1 MDELQQ
7 LRAFGND
14 VADPSIDAVRRG
26 RRALIEHI
34 AAQPAIARAN
44 PRKRIAL
51 FSGVSALAAG
61 ALVTTLVFTDVLGLA
76 GWQGGADAAA
86 ASALS
91 DAAAAAIENSDP
103 VVGAGQYLKVD
114 TEAVFRTGVQTAEWE
129 HFAYLGTQNSQL
141 YIPADNSDEW
151 VRVSE
156 PRAAIK
162 VFGEGFE
169 EEAQESARAG
179 FEEEEISRAPFGGFD
194 NSKPRDWRLD
204 ELPRDPQRLLNYIYR
219 VTAGHGVSADGQAF
233 EFISATLRTGVVP
246 AELRAALYRAAAG
259 IPGVEITD
267 EAATLN
273 GRTGVAFGREESDG
287 FLHEIIIDP
296 DTGLLIGERI
306 VQLVDS
312 KFVPVFA
319 GEVIGWTAITTTV
332 VDEAPTGGSLCGNGG
347 EPLNGLGSGFCTDPD
362 RPQTD

>member
-7 LRAFGND
+7 LRSFGND
-14 VADPSIDAVRRG
+14 VADPSIDAVGRG
-26 RRALIEHI
+26 RRALVERI
-34 AAQPAIARAN
+34 AAQPAIARPN

-103 VVGAGQYLKVD
+103 VVGPGQYLKVD
-114 TEAVFRTGVQTAEWE
+114 TEAVFMGQVQNADWE
-129 HFAYLGTQNSQL
+129 NFAYLETQNLQM
-141 YIPADNSDEW
+141 YVPADRSDEW
-151 VRVSE
+151 VLVTE

-169 EEAQESARAG
+169 EEAQESALAG
-179 FEEEEISRAPFGGFD
+179 FEEEEISRAPYGGFY

-204 ELPRDPQRLLNYIYR
+204 ELPHDPQRLLNYVYR

-233 EFISATLRTGVVP
+233 DFISTTLRTGVVP
-246 AELRAALYRAAAG
+246 AELRAALYRAVAG

-273 GRTGVAFGREESDG
+273 GRTGVAFGREEKDG

-312 KFVPVFA
+312 KFVPVYA
-319 GEVIGWTAITTTV
+319 GEVVGWTALTTTV
-332 VDEAPTGGSLCGNGG
+332 VDDAPAGGSLCGNGG
-347 EPLNGLGSGFCTDPD
+347 EPLHGLGSGQCTDPD

>member
-1 MDELQQ
+1 MDELQL
-7 LRAFGND
+7 LRAFGKN
-14 VADPSIDAVRRG
+14 VADPSADALSRG
-26 RRALIEHI
+26 RRGLVEHI
-34 AAQPAIARAN
+34 GLQPAIAKPN
-44 PRKRIAL
+44 SKKRFA
-51 FSGVSALAAG
+51 FFGGTTALAAG
-61 ALVTTLVFTDVLGLA
+61 ALVATLVFTDVLGLA
-76 GWQGGADAAA
+76 SWQGGADAAA

-103 VVGAGQYLKVD
+103 VVGPGQYLKVD
-114 TEAVFRTGVQTAEWE
+114 TEAVFKTGVQTAEWE
-129 HFAYLGTQNSQL
+129 HFAYLGTQNSQM

-151 VRVSE
+151 VRVTE

-287 FLHEIIIDP
+287 FLHEIIIAP

-332 VDEAPTGGSLCGNGG
+332 VDEAPTGGTLCGNGG
-347 EPLNGLGSGFCTDPD
+347 EPLKGLGSGRCTDPD
-362 RPQTD
+362 GPQTD